1 MIVQASR
8 CMHKTFSE
16 NQFCHE
22 GLVTPMA
29 TNRIFKKRV
38 YPYIKFSLP
47 WKFGSVY
54 STGILY

>member
-1 MIVQASR
+1 MIIQASR

-16 NQFCHE
+16 TQFCHE

-38 YPYIKFSLP
+38 YIKFSLP

-54 STGILY
+54 ITWI